1 MKSLVMKRSI
11 VIAGHKTSISL
22 EHDFWVGLKEIAR
35 SRGMTLSEMAAFIDT
50 ERQTGNLSSA
60 VRLFVL
66 NHFRNRVAPATDAPR
81 RVPGDTSVLLLHP
94 GA

>member
-1 MKSLVMKRSI
+1 MKSLVVKRSI

-22 EHDFWVGLKEIAR
+22 EHDFWTGLKEIAR
-35 SRGMTLSEMAAFIDT
+35 SRGVTLSQMAALIDT

-66 NHFRNRVAPATDAPR
+66 DHFRSRVAPAAETTCRMPS
-81 RVPGDTSVLLLHP
+81 DTSIHLLRP
-94 GA
+94 SA

>member
-22 EHDFWVGLKEIAR
+22 EYDFWTGLKEIAR
-35 SRGMTLSEMAAFIDT
+35 SRGMTLSEMAAFIDA

-66 NHFRNRVAPATDAPR
+66 DHFRSRSAPAAGPTR
-81 RVPGDTSVLLLHP
+81 RVPADTSIHLLRP

>member
-22 EHDFWVGLKEIAR
+22 EHDFWTGLKEIAR
-35 SRGMTLSEMAAFIDT
+35 SRGVTLSEMAAFIDT
-50 ERQTGNLSSA
+50 DRQTGNLSSA

-66 NHFRNRVAPATDAPR
+66 DHFRSRSAQAAEPTG
-81 RVPGDTSVLLLHP
+81 RVPGDTSVHLLRP
-94 GA
+94 SA